1 MTSPTSS
8 PAARRAPH
16 PTIAAELVP
25 ERRGMV
31 TFLSSVR
38 REGDWILPRLLRVVS
53 FMGNAE
59 LDLSRALLASGTSQI
74 EVKCVLGSITIIVP
88 PDLRLECEVDAV
100 LGSAEVVR
108 GAPSATT
115 PDAPAVR
122 VTGTSFLGSV
132 EVKIVDPDAP
142 GWFGKLRKR
151 LAKET

>member
-1 MTSPTSS
+1 MP
-8 PAARRAPH
+8 RAPH
-16 PTIAAELVP
+16 PTVGAELVP

-38 REGDWILPRLLRVVS
+38 REGDWIVPRLLRVVS

-59 LDLSRALLASGTSQI
+59 LDLTRALLASGTSQI

-115 PDAPAVR
+115 PDAPTVR